1 MAALA
6 AEGFYMGERLQKYL
20 SAAGIASRRKS
31 EELISAG
38 RVAINDKAAKLGDKV
53 EDGDAVKLDGK
64 LVEAPQEKRV
74 YLMLHKPEGY
84 ITTTHDQFNRPD
96 VMSLIPKSYPRVYPI
111 GRLDYDTS
119 GMLLLTND
127 GALTQALTHP
137 SHQAEKVYVA
147 RVKGTPTEEEIE
159 AFSTGLD
166 IEGLRTAP
174 AALKVTNPD
183 QDGFSTLKIT
193 LREGRNRQVR
203 KMCDAIGHPV
213 VFLKRVATGGIYLR
227 DLKRGQVRELEPGE
241 ISRLKRF
248 EKS

>member
-1 MAALA
+1 
-6 AEGFYMGERLQKYL
+6 MGERLQKYL

-31 EELISAG
+31 EEFITAG
-38 RVAINDKAAKLGDKV
+38 RVTINDKVAQLGDKV
-53 EDGDAVKLDGK
+53 EAGDVVKLDGK
-64 LVEAPQEKRV
+64 VAEAQDKMV

-84 ITTTHDQFNRPD
+84 ITSTHDQFNRPD
-96 VMSLIPKSYPRVYPI
+96 VMALIPKTYPRVYPI

-147 RVKGTPTEEEIE
+147 KVKGTPTEKEIE

-166 IEGLRTAP
+166 IEGERTAP
-174 AALKVTNPD
+174 ASLKVTNPD
-183 QDGFSTLKIT
+183 QNGASSVKIT

-203 KMCDAIGHPV
+203 KMCEAIGHPV
-213 VFLKRVATGGIYLR
+213 VFLKRIATGGIYLGE
-227 DLKRGQVRELEPGE
+227 LKRGQVRELTSAEV
-241 ISRLKRF
+241 SRLKRY